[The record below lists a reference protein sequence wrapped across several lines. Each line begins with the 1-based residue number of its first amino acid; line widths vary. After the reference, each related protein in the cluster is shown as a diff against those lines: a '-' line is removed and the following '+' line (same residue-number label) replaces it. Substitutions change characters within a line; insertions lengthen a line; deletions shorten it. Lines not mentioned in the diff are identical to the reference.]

1 MDRKCLFLAVVL
13 FALWPALSARALRDL
28 CQLTASNIEAQSAI
42 NGFTFAVKA
51 EKKADGVHFIVAVAS
66 GQATLSSFLE
76 SNLTLMD
83 GETMIASI
91 PVELRHSDKD
101 KSVKA
106 EFVVA
111 EKYLGQSSYRFINI
125 PLEKD
130 GQPAPLQEIFWFHL
144 SDFAS
149 DK

>member
-1 MDRKCLFLAVVL
+1 MSFPCRRFVCPLAG
-13 FALWPALSARALRDL
+13 ASARALRDL

-51 EKKADGVHFIVAVAS
+51 EKRPMACILLLPVAS

-91 PVELRHSDKD
+91 PVELRHS
-101 KSVKA
+101 
-106 EFVVA
+106 
-111 EKYLGQSSYRFINI
+111 GQ
-125 PLEKD
+125 
-130 GQPAPLQEIFWFHL
+130 G
-144 SDFAS
+144 
-149 DK
+149 